1 MSAMIDFVKKTI
13 LAGVGATVVTA
24 DRIEAILQDLV
35 KQGKITADE
44 SKEAA
49 RRIVDEGRK
58 EFENAEKELNQKF
71 DDLLHKSPVVFRK
84 DFDSLEKRIKALE
97 SRIAE
102 ASSETEDK

>member
-1 MSAMIDFVKKTI
+1 MIDLVKKTI

-24 DRIEAILQDLV
+24 DRVETILQDLV

-58 EFENAEKELNQKF
+58 EFENAEKELNKKF

-84 DFDSLEKRIKALE
+84 DLEDLEKRVKALE
-97 SRIAE
+97 TGLA
-102 ASSETEDK
+102 AVAAETEDK